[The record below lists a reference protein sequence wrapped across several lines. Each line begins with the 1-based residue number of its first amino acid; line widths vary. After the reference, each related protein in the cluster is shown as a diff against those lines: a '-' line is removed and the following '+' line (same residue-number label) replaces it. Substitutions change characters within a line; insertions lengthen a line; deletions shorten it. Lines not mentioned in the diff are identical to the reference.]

1 MAAGG
6 DDLLRRLA
14 RHDALLVLAHLQAGT
29 LDRKSVHRQE
39 HARRAFAGV
48 MPRMRNRAW
57 RFHMCAQRPFLV
69 RLRQRR
75 YERHELRHEDERA
88 AEAPEPAPEAG
99 PGGGGN
105 GHHINDTND
114 TTVRS
119 TSL

>member
-75 YERHELRHEDERA
+75 DERHELRHEDEHA
-88 AEAPEPAPEAG
+88 ADAPEPLPAETRCGAG
-99 PGGGGN
+99 H
-105 GHHINDTND
+105 GHHYND
-114 TTVRS
+114 TTVQS